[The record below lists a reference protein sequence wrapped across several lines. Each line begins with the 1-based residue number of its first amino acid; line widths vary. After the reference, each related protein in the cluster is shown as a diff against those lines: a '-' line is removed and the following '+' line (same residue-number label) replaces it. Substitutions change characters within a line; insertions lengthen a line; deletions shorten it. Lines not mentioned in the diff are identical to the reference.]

1 MSKKLAGSVC
11 LITGASSG
19 IGKASA
25 LALANEG
32 ANLVLT
38 ARREHRLDE
47 LVETIQFA
55 GVRARAVTGDAREEE
70 TAIRAI
76 STAKEHFGTVN
87 ILINNV
93 GVGNYKNLIDTSADE
108 YD

>member
-1 MSKKLAGSVC
+1 MDGLIDHPQNKQGARNMSQKLAGSVC

-38 ARREHRLDE
+38 ARREHRLNE
-47 LVETIQFA
+47 LVKTIQSA
-55 GVRARAVTGDAREEE
+55 GGRAIAIVGDVRDEQTS
-70 TAIRAI
+70 IRAI
-76 STAKEHFGTVN
+76 STAKEQFGTV
-87 ILINNV
+87 
-93 GVGNYKNLIDTSADE
+93 
-108 YD
+108 

>member
-1 MSKKLAGSVC
+1 MNGLYDHPQDEKGARNKHMNQKLTGSVC

-25 LALANEG
+25 LALASEG

-47 LVETIQFA
+47 LVETIQ
-55 GVRARAVTGDAREEE
+55 
-70 TAIRAI
+70 
-76 STAKEHFGTVN
+76 
-87 ILINNV
+87 
-93 GVGNYKNLIDTSADE
+93 SA
-108 YD
+108 